1 MLKNTFANLAKKF
14 SDNSKLIQDLWLEI
28 EVHYTHRKRFYHTV
42 SHLENLWIQIEEVK
56 SEITDWNTILFTLF
70 YRDVIYNVLKNDT
83 EARSADFARLSLEKL
98 NVPENLIQ
106 KCVLQILATKTHL
119 LNTDSDTNFFLDA
132 NLSILGSDWKQYL
145 NYTQHIRKE
154 YAIYPDLIYNP
165 GRRKVLQ
172 HFLTMK
178 RIFKTDFFFHKFEK

>member
-1 MLKNTFANLAKKF
+1 M
-14 SDNSKLIQDLWLEI
+14 
-28 EVHYTHRKRFYHTV
+28 
-42 SHLENLWIQIEEVK
+42 
-56 SEITDWNTILFTLF
+56 
-70 YRDVIYNVLKNDT
+70 IYNALKNDT

-178 RIFKTDFFFHKFEK
+178 RIFKTDFFLSQI

>member
-1 MLKNTFANLAKKF
+1 MLKNTFANLAKNF
-14 SDNSKLIQDLWLEI
+14 SDNSKLTEELWLEI

-83 EARSADFARLSLEKL
+83 EARSSDFARLSLEKL

-119 LNTDSDTNFFLDA
+119 LILIAITIFF
-132 NLSILGSDWKQYL
+132 
-145 NYTQHIRKE
+145 
-154 YAIYPDLIYNP
+154 
-165 GRRKVLQ
+165 
-172 HFLTMK
+172 
-178 RIFKTDFFFHKFEK
+178 